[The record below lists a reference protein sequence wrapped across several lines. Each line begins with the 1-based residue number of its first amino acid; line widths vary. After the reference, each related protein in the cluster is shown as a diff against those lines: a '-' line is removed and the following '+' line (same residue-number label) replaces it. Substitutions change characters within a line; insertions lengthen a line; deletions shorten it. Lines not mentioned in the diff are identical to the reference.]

1 MVKFGF
7 NPEQIWNTDL
17 SGCPTVMPPPKVI
30 AKKGMK
36 QEEEKENRHV
46 DTQKGQVVRV
56 LYTDRGLAGRY
67 RAEARPV

>member
-1 MVKFGF
+1 MVT
-7 NPEQIWNTDL
+7 E
-17 SGCPTVMPPPKVI
+17 
-30 AKKGMK
+30 KKE
-36 QEEEKENRHV
+36 EEEKENRHV